1 MAEQPLEFEELS
13 ALVAAL
19 CDGTIDGE
27 GFARLEQLLA
37 ADPAARRW
45 YIAYMDLHGDLCWD
59 HLPGESSGF
68 TVQGLGEAVGSDD
81 GSEVGGQWS
90 QISNPQ
96 SPIPIPFPLAPP
108 IIVDVSPTV
117 RFPLFALHSP
127 VGAFVF
133 SYLAGALLLGIGLLL
148 GLAWRISRDQQIVL
162 SPVRQTSTVVEPA
175 SETPLVARVTGTADC
190 HWADPKTKALDRDG
204 VPLGRKF
211 AMASGCV
218 EITYGMGA
226 KVILEGPCMYEV
238 ESPRSGFL
246 SFGKLT
252 ARVEAKKGTGP
263 IGRNGPPP
271 ASGYSAAHHLDLSPF
286 SPHGSGAKG
295 ERTANLALLEEES
308 GPTTSLAP
316 RPSTLVS
323 KHDPQSTTGYPPFS
337 VRTPTAI
344 VTDLGTEFGVE
355 VNRSGASRTHV
366 FRGKVELRDVDQQ
379 GGSAIVLGVGE
390 TARAEP
396 TNANH
401 VKVIR
406 VRSNASAFVRELP
419 RPAPVRV
426 FSTGVGLKPGDA
438 DPHWQIV
445 AFSGDPTFKPQAAFV
460 VDLRPVSVK
469 GLTLPY
475 QPNDPT
481 RSQWLSTVSAMPALP
496 RGTFTFR
503 TTFEIGN
510 VRPETVV
517 LLGRFIVRQ
526 PC

>member
-1 MAEQPLEFEELS
+1 
-13 ALVAAL
+13 
-19 CDGTIDGE
+19 
-27 GFARLEQLLA
+27 
-37 ADPAARRW
+37 
-45 YIAYMDLHGDLCWD
+45 
-59 HLPGESSGF
+59 
-68 TVQGLGEAVGSDD
+68 
-81 GSEVGGQWS
+81 
-90 QISNPQ
+90 
-96 SPIPIPFPLAPP
+96 
-108 IIVDVSPTV
+108 
-117 RFPLFALHSP
+117 
-127 VGAFVF
+127 
-133 SYLAGALLLGIGLLL
+133 
-148 GLAWRISRDQQIVL
+148 
-162 SPVRQTSTVVEPA
+162 
-175 SETPLVARVTGTADC
+175 
-190 HWADPKTKALDRDG
+190 
-204 VPLGRKF
+204 
-211 AMASGCV
+211 
-218 EITYGMGA
+218 
-226 KVILEGPCMYEV
+226 MYEV

-271 ASGYSAAHHLDLSPF
+271 ASGYSAAHRLDLSPF

-355 VNRSGASRTHV
+355 VEPFGRQPNTRFPGQGRV
-366 FRGKVELRDVDQQ
+366 RRDVNQQ

-517 LLGRFIVRQ
+517 LLGRFIVDNHVERHPAQRPRCASPATRGCSSIRPILPVHDQYGSCQRNQCFGDRRVQ
-526 PC
+526 PSIVARGTHADGAERGIGGAHVTVERPTPQTSPNREGQPGK